1 MKTRIYLENL
11 TEQANIAFLVWTS
24 CPLFKITPSRGF
36 LRPVDYVYIDIEGDG
51 VTHDSAEYQKF
62 FIKCLPLD
70 H

>member
-36 LRPVDYVYIDIEGDG
+36 LRPVDYVYIDIEGEG